1 MAAPQ
6 KFLGFWSDGDT
17 YRANGTRYVKFDT
30 PDHNIPTEGTGFTNI
45 GNIFWTAAIQTMVI
59 FKLSC
64 YI

>member
-1 MAAPQ
+1 MVIFSLKSKMATWQ
-6 KFLGFWSDGDT
+6 LCKSFFGFWSDGDT
-17 YRANGTRYVKFDT
+17 YRA
-30 PDHNIPTEGTGFTNI
+30 TGCTNI